1 MKRAILLA
9 LVCMAIAATPALNG
23 QTLAMPPVI
32 RDGLE
37 IYKVKGA
44 AAAVARWLKDSPIT
58 DGSDVARELAKIE
71 GFYGRMVGYDVL
83 DVVRFGAYAS
93 RSYIVI
99 LFEKGPV
106 YAWVDC
112 YLPKDQ
118 WIVTSLLFNTKADM
132 ILPAKMFTH

>member
-1 MKRAILLA
+1 MKPAILVA
-9 LVCMAIAATPALNG
+9 VVMAIAATDALHG
-23 QTLAMPPVI
+23 QTPVMPPVI

-37 IYKVKGA
+37 IYKVKGSA
-44 AAAVARWLKDSPIT
+44 AAIARWMKDSPIT
-58 DGSDVARELAKIE
+58 DGSELGQVLPKIE
-71 GFYGRMVGYDVL
+71 GFYGRMVGYELL

-106 YAWVDC
+106 YAWFDC

-118 WIVTSLLFNTKADM
+118 WIVTSLLFNTKPDM
-132 ILPAKMFTH
+132 ILPAKMLSH

>member
-1 MKRAILLA
+1 MKRDVLLA
-9 LVCMAIAATPALNG
+9 VVCLAIAATPARG
-23 QTLAMPPVI
+23 QTPAIAPVI

-44 AAAVARWLKDSPIT
+44 AAAVTRWLKDSPIT
-58 DGSDVARELAKIE
+58 DGSEVAREFAKIE
-71 GFYGRMVGYDVL
+71 GFYGHMVGYDVL

-99 LFEKGPV
+99 LYEKGPV
-106 YAWVDC
+106 YALVDC

-132 ILPAKMFTH
+132 ILPAKMLSH

>member
-9 LVCMAIAATPALNG
+9 VVCMAIAATPALNG
-23 QTLAMPPVI
+23 QTPAMPPVI